1 MAATR
6 IVRLAA
12 PRAVLGAIVSLAFSL
27 GAPPAASGQAALSL
41 EEALGEARAANA
53 RLPLSDLD
61 VSVARERLGQAQAE
75 RWLRVALEGDFLYA
89 PASGYDPVL
98 TNRGD
103 ARGQIVARQPIYAG
117 GALKAGVARADAE
130 IAAAGARYRI
140 AVRDL
145 ELEVRSRYAELL
157 AAESEAAARREGIE
171 RLTTYRSSL
180 QSRQA
185 AGQGV
190 AADVLKTAV
199 RLALEEASIADAEQ
213 RADEA
218 RLALNQ
224 RMGREPGGALV
235 IAPLPAPEP
244 PAPGEASPWERAPE
258 IEAAQAQ
265 ARSAEAQLTIARAER
280 LPHVSLNA
288 DTGFWVS
295 DTTHLNGDFWDRFW
309 GAKGYS
315 LSLTVAWPLWDRGG
329 LRARIAEADL
339 GLRSAQTKLEVERRD
354 ARLAWAQARAAQEH
368 LFRQIE
374 ILSRA
379 TPDARDSYLQIE
391 SRYRGGAAS
400 ALEVLDAYAAAVDAQ
415 VRLNEV
421 TARYRIAQAVSR
433 RWSEP

>member
-1 MAATR
+1 M
-6 IVRLAA
+6 
-12 PRAVLGAIVSLAFSL
+12 
-27 GAPPAASGQAALSL
+27 GQAALSL
-41 EEALGEARAANA
+41 DDALREARAANA
-53 RLPLSDLD
+53 RLPLSSLD
-61 VSVARERLGQAQAE
+61 VSVAHERLGQAEAE

-98 TNRGD
+98 TNLGD
-103 ARGQIVARQPIYAG
+103 ARGQIVARQPLYAG

-130 IAAAGARYRI
+130 VAAAGARYRI

-145 ELEVRSRYAELL
+145 DLEVRSRYAQLL
-157 AAESEAAARREGIE
+157 SARAEAAARREGIE
-171 RLTTYRSSL
+171 RLATYRTSL
-180 QSRQA
+180 RSRQA
-185 AGQGV
+185 SGEGV
-190 AADVLKTAV
+190 AADVLKTEV
-199 RLALEEASIADAEQ
+199 RLALEEASVADAEQ

-224 RMGREPGGALV
+224 SLGRDPSGPLELAALPPPE
-235 IAPLPAPEP
+235 APP
-244 PAPGEASPWERAPE
+244 PGEAAPWERAPE
-258 IEAAQAQ
+258 IEAAQAETK
-265 ARSAEAQLTIARAER
+265 SAEAQLTIARAER

-329 LRARIAEADL
+329 LRAKIAEADL
-339 GLRSAQTKLEVERRD
+339 GLRSAQTRLEAERRD
-354 ARLAWAQARAAQEH
+354 ARLAWTQARAAQEH

-391 SRYRGGAAS
+391 SRYRG
-400 ALEVLDAYAAAVDAQ
+400 AAAVDAQ

-421 TARYRIAQAVSR
+421 TARYRIAQAVSL

>member
-1 MAATR
+1 
-6 IVRLAA
+6 
-12 PRAVLGAIVSLAFSL
+12 
-27 GAPPAASGQAALSL
+27 
-41 EEALGEARAANA
+41 
-53 RLPLSDLD
+53 
-61 VSVARERLGQAQAE
+61 
-75 RWLRVALEGDFLYA
+75 
-89 PASGYDPVL
+89 VL
-98 TNRGD
+98 TNLGD
-103 ARGQIVARQPIYAG
+103 ARGQIVARQPLYAG
-117 GALKAGVARADAE
+117 GALKAGIARADADA
-130 IAAAGARYRI
+130 AAAGARYRV

-145 ELEVRSRYAELL
+145 DLEVRSRYTQLL
-157 AAESEAAARREGIE
+157 AARAEEEARREGIE
-171 RLTTYRSSL
+171 RLATYRTSL

-185 AGQGV
+185 SGQGV
-190 AADVLKTAV
+190 AADLLKTEV
-199 RLALEEASIADAEQ
+199 RLALEEAAVADAEQ

-224 RMGREPGGALV
+224 SLGREPDAALDLAALPPPE
-235 IAPLPAPEP
+235 APP
-244 PAPGEASPWERAPE
+244 PGESAPWERAPE
-258 IEAAQAQ
+258 IEAAEAEK
-265 ARSAEAQLTIARAER
+265 RSAEARLTIARAER

-295 DTTHLNGDFWDRFW
+295 DTQHLNADFWDRFW

-329 LRARIAEADL
+329 LRAKIAEADL
-339 GLRSAQTKLEVERRD
+339 GVRSAQTKLEVERRD
-354 ARLAWAQARAAQEH
+354 ARLAWAQARSAQEH

-379 TPDARDSYLQIE
+379 APDSRDSYLQIE

-421 TARYRIAQAVSR
+421 VARYRIAQAVSR

>member
-1 MAATR
+1 VRIGRFAASC
-6 IVRLAA
+6 VLLAVGHA
-12 PRAVLGAIVSLAFSL
+12 LGAA
-27 GAPPAASGQAALSL
+27 PAASGQAPLSL
-41 EEALGEARAANA
+41 EDALREARAANA
-53 RLPLSDLD
+53 RLPLSSLD
-61 VSVARERLGQAQAE
+61 ISISREKLGQAQAE

-98 TNRGD
+98 TNLGE
-103 ARGQIVARQPIYAG
+103 ARGQVVARQPLYAG
-117 GALKAGVARADAE
+117 GALKAGVVRADAE
-130 IAAAGARYRI
+130 VAAAGARYRV

-145 ELEVRSRYAELL
+145 ELEVRSRYYELL
-157 AAESEAAARREGIE
+157 AARTEAAARREGIE
-171 RLTTYRSSL
+171 RLTTYRTSL

-185 AGQGV
+185 SGQGV
-190 AADVLKTAV
+190 AADVLKTQV

-213 RADEA
+213 RADDA

-224 RMGREPGGALV
+224 ALGREPAGALEL
-235 IAPLPAPEP
+235 ASLPPPEVP
-244 PAPGEASPWERAPE
+244 TPGEAAPWERAPE
-258 IEAAQAQ
+258 IEAAEAE

-329 LRARIAEADL
+329 LRAKIAEADL
-339 GLRSAQTKLEVERRD
+339 GVRSAQTKLEAERRD
-354 ARLAWAQARAAQEH
+354 ARLAWSQARAAQAH

-374 ILSRA
+374 ILSQA

-421 TARYRIAQAVSR
+421 IARYRIAQAVSL

>member
-1 MAATR
+1 MLATR
-6 IVRLAA
+6 IGRLAA
-12 PRAVLGAIVSLAFSL
+12 SRARVALIALLEIGLPL
-27 GAPPAASGQAALSL
+27 AASGQAELSL
-41 EEALGEARAANA
+41 EDALREARAANA
-53 RLPLSDLD
+53 RLPLSSLD
-61 VSVARERLGQAQAE
+61 VSLARERVGQAQAE

-98 TNRGD
+98 TNLGE
-103 ARGQIVARQPIYAG
+103 ARGQIVARQPLYAG

-130 IAAAGARYRI
+130 VAVAGARYRI

-145 ELEVRSRYAELL
+145 DLEVRSRYAQLL
-157 AAESEAAARREGIE
+157 AARAEAAARQEGLE
-171 RLTTYRSSL
+171 RLATYRTSL

-190 AADVLKTAV
+190 AADVLKTEV
-199 RLALEEASIADAEQ
+199 RLALEEAAVADTEQ
-213 RADEA
+213 RVDEA

-224 RMGREPGGALV
+224 SLGRDPSGALAV
-235 IAPLPAPEP
+235 AALPPPAA
-244 PAPGEASPWERAPE
+244 PAPGDAAPWERAPE
-258 IEAAQAQ
+258 IEAAEAE
-265 ARSAEAQLTIARAER
+265 ARSAEAQLTIARAQR

-329 LRARIAEADL
+329 LRAKIAEADL
-339 GLRSAQTKLEVERRD
+339 GLRSAQTKLESERRD
-354 ARLAWAQARAAQEH
+354 ARLAWAQARSAQEH

-379 TPDARDSYLQIE
+379 APDARDSYLQIE

-421 TARYRIAQAVSR
+421 IARYRIAQAVSL

>member
-1 MAATR
+1 MVAHR
-6 IVRLAA
+6 IERLGASRA
-12 PRAVLGAIVSLAFSL
+12 RVAGIAVLAIGLPL
-27 GAPPAASGQAALSL
+27 AASGQAELSL
-41 EEALGEARAANA
+41 EDALREARAANA
-53 RLPLSDLD
+53 RLPLSSFDL
-61 VSVARERLGQAQAE
+61 SVARERVSEAQAE
-75 RWLRVALEGDFLYA
+75 RWLRVAVEGSFLYA

-98 TNRGD
+98 TNLGE
-103 ARGQIVARQPIYAG
+103 ARGQIVARQPLYAG

-130 IAAAGARYRI
+130 AAVAGARYRI

-145 ELEVRSRYAELL
+145 DLEVRSRFAQLL
-157 AAESEAAARREGIE
+157 SARAEAAARQEGIE
-171 RLTTYRSSL
+171 RLTTYRTSL
-180 QSRQA
+180 RSRQA

-190 AADVLKTAV
+190 AADVLKTEV
-199 RLALEEASIADAEQ
+199 RLALEEAAVADAEQ

-224 RMGREPGGALV
+224 SLGRDPSGTVAVAALPPPE
-235 IAPLPAPEP
+235 APA
-244 PAPGEASPWERAPE
+244 AGDAAPWERAPE
-258 IEAAQAQ
+258 IEAAEAE
-265 ARSAEAQLTIARAER
+265 ARSAEAQLTITRAER

-339 GLRSAQTKLEVERRD
+339 GLRSARTKLEVERRD
-354 ARLAWAQARAAQEH
+354 ARLAWAQARSAQEH

-379 TPDARDSYLQIE
+379 APDARDSYLQIE
-391 SRYRGGAAS
+391 SRYRGGVAS

-421 TARYRIAQAVSR
+421 IARYRIAQAVAL

>member
-1 MAATR
+1 MDATGF
-6 IVRLAA
+6 VRLAA
-12 PRAVLGAIVSLAFSL
+12 RRVLLVLIVALAIGLPS
-27 GAPPAASGQAALSL
+27 AASSQAALSL
-41 EEALGEARAANA
+41 EEALREARAANA
-53 RLPLSDLD
+53 RLPLSSLD
-61 VSVARERLGQAQAE
+61 VSLAHERVSQAQAE
-75 RWLRVALEGDFLYA
+75 RWLRVALEGDFVYA
-89 PASGYDPVL
+89 PGSGYDPVL

-103 ARGQIVARQPIYAG
+103 ARGQIVARQPLYAG
-117 GALKAGVARADAE
+117 GALKAGIARADAE
-130 IAAAGARYRI
+130 AAAAGARYRV

-145 ELEVRSRYAELL
+145 DLEVRSRYTQLL
-157 AAESEAAARREGIE
+157 AARAEEAARREGIE
-171 RLTTYRSSL
+171 RLTTYRTSL
-180 QSRQA
+180 KSRQA
-185 AGQGV
+185 SGQGV
-190 AADVLKTAV
+190 AADVLKTEV
-199 RLALEEASIADAEQ
+199 RLALEEAAVADAEQ

-224 RMGREPGGALV
+224 SLGREPDAALDV
-235 IAPLPAPEP
+235 AALPPPEA
-244 PAPGEASPWERAPE
+244 PAPGESAPWERAPE
-258 IEAAQAQ
+258 IEAAEAEK
-265 ARSAEAQLTIARAER
+265 RSAEARLTIARAER

-295 DTTHLNGDFWDRFW
+295 DTQHLNADFWDRFW

-329 LRARIAEADL
+329 LRAKIAEADL
-339 GLRSAQTKLEVERRD
+339 GVRSAQTKLEVERRD
-354 ARLAWAQARAAQEH
+354 ARLAWAQARSAQEH

-379 TPDARDSYLQIE
+379 APESRDSYLQIE
-391 SRYRGGAAS
+391 SRFRGGAAS